1 MSADWLG
8 QVIQDKEVRRLFE
21 QERLILEA
29 TEGICLSLAKQD
41 MQRAELAEALG
52 TSRAHVTQ
60 LLSGSRNMTLRTLS
74 DLSHALGQRATIQLE
89 PLRDGE
95 FMGVP
100 VRLLSTSRPRSIA
113 KVVEPEPTGPNV
125 DENTRL
131 AS

>member
-1 MSADWLG
+1 MSADWLR
-8 QVIQDKEVRRLFE
+8 QVIEDKEVRRLFE

-29 TEGICLSLAKQD
+29 TEGICLSLAKRD
-41 MQRAELAEALG
+41 MQRTELADALG

-74 DLSHALGQRATIQLE
+74 DLAHALGQRATIRLE

-95 FMGVP
+95 FIGVP
-100 VRLLSTSRPRSIA
+100 VKMVSSSRPRSIA
-113 KVVEPEPTGPNV
+113 RVMEPKPTSASV